1 MLLHYSVDR
10 AHTTCVVVFLACIPG
25 FLALLPALAPADDEI
40 TAELNI
46 PELESIEFPSFDEGP
61 FLPIEDGNIWIYASH
76 SHGYGPPSVDT
87 TAWIPRR
94 TVIDGGQYW
103 ELGWFS
109 GPFRLDDYGDL
120 WYRQNERTRET
131 VERFLNRLDDNP
143 LLRSSEFYQ
152 KSRLFSDLNVEL
164 EDVLVVE
171 FDGPV
176 ADVESPTADLDMEV
190 FHQYVWELQ
199 WALPMGIWKLA
210 EPAPNQRSFA
220 FMCCGIEWSAS
231 ILLERGLRVVNFS
244 KAKKNS
250 RSSKWN
256 HY

>member
-1 MLLHYSVDR
+1 M
-10 AHTTCVVVFLACIPG
+10 
-25 FLALLPALAPADDEI
+25 
-40 TAELNI
+40 
-46 PELESIEFPSFDEGP
+46 
-61 FLPIEDGNIWIYASH
+61 
-76 SHGYGPPSVDT
+76 
-87 TAWIPRR
+87 
-94 TVIDGGQYW
+94 IDGGQYW

-109 GPFRLDDYGDL
+109 GPFRLDDHGDL

-143 LLRSSEFYQ
+143 LLRSSELYQ
-152 KSRLFSDLNVEL
+152 KSWLFSDLSVEL

-231 ILLERGLRVVNFS
+231 ILLERGLGVVQMTS
-244 KAKKNS
+244 ASALTTTGSTDTKLIWARIGGREYGRHPGEGYPGYPTSIEDASWGEIKR
-250 RSSKWN
+250 RSLMLR
-256 HY
+256 